1 MKNVQFVEN
10 HVELEKVPKKFKKL
24 TATRFANV
32 MGLNKWSTPFKA
44 WCEMTKTYEEPF
56 EDSVYTIAGKA
67 VEPKIAEYLRKRY
80 FMDIKSPEDVYGKD
94 YFKKTWGDFFP
105 EEDALG
111 GMWDFLGDDFI
122 VEVKTTK
129 RVEDWEDDVPLYY
142 KLQACLYA
150 YLKGFDKVIV
160 PVAFLDEETYEQAQE
175 VMDKFSLEDREKM
188 YKNGEIDKYITFK
201 PTIDNTKIY
210 EFSLSKE
217 FPNFKEDYV
226 DKALDFWNKH
236 VLTGISPDYDE
247 KDDADFLKELRKGTV
262 EGVTDNI
269 DGLLKE
275 ADALKDEITA
285 VEASIADKVKRLKE
299 IETELKV
306 YMSGQFK
313 DGEKKVELSS
323 SKYIYTL
330 TKSIRKAV
338 DTDLLKEK
346 GIYNYY
352 LKESETLTLKSA
364 LKEN

>member
-1 MKNVQFVEN
+1 MKNVKFVDK

-32 MGLNKWSTPFKA
+32 MGLNKWSTAFKA

-56 EDSVYTIAGKA
+56 EDTIYTVAGKA

-105 EEDALG
+105 EQEALG
-111 GMWDFLGDDFI
+111 GMWDFLGEDFI

-129 RVEDWEDDVPLYY
+129 RVEDWEEDVPLYY

-160 PVAFLDEETYEQAQE
+160 PVAFLDEETYEQAQY
-175 VMDKFSLEDREKM
+175 VLDNFSLDEREKM
-188 YKNGEIDKYITFK
+188 YKNGEIHKYITFK

-210 EFSLSKE
+210 EFSLKE
-217 FPNFKEDYV
+217 AFPNFKKDYV
-226 DKALDFWNKH
+226 DKALDFWDKH
-236 VLTGISPDYDE
+236 VKTGISPDYDE
-247 KDDADFLKELRKGTV
+247 KDDADFLKELRKNTV
-262 EGVTDNI
+262 ETVSDSI
-269 DGLLKE
+269 EDLLKE
-275 ADALKDEITA
+275 SDALKDEITA

-299 IETELKV
+299 IETQLKT
-306 YMSGQFK
+306 YMGGQFK

-323 SKYIYTL
+323 NKYVYTL
-330 TKSIRKAV
+330 TKSLRKSV

-352 LKESETLTLKSA
+352 IKESETLTLKSA
-364 LKEN
+364 LKES